1 MRLIVASVRTPFV
14 HGGAEI
20 LAEQLT
26 KALLAAGHQAELV
39 TISFDAGNRE
49 RIPDQMLA
57 CALMDLGEINGM
69 KVDRLIALKFPAYLM
84 PHPNKVV
91 WLMHQHR
98 PAYDLWNNSLGNLR
112 NAASG
117 VIVRDIIRRADAKMC
132 EEAKRLFTVSEN
144 VTRRLRDFWNVDSTP
159 LYHPPAHADHFYC
172 ASEVEDY
179 IFFPSRLSTNKR
191 QDLALRALAFTRNPV
206 RLRFSGVADYPPYG
220 ERLMRLARE
229 TGVDS
234 RVEWVGFLSEE
245 EKRDT
250 YARALAVVYP
260 TFDEDYGYI
269 TLEAMLASKAV
280 ITCDDSGGPLEFIL
294 PEKTGLITPANPDK
308 LAAAMDTLWQDRE
321 LAKKLGRAGRAHYD
335 ALGLSWTKVV
345 KQLLA

>member
-1 MRLIVASVRTPFV
+1 MRVIVASVRTPFV
-14 HGGAEI
+14 QGGAEI
-20 LAEQLT
+20 HAEQLI
-26 KALLAAGHQAELV
+26 KALLAAGHQADLV
-39 TISFDAGNRE
+39 TIPLDAGNPE

-57 CALMDLGEINGM
+57 CALMDLEEVNGV

-98 PAYDLWNNSLGNLR
+98 PAYDLWNNSLGNLH
-112 NAASG
+112 NAARG

-132 EEAKRLFTVSEN
+132 QEAKRLFTVSEN

-159 LYHPPAHADHFYC
+159 LYHPPAEADLFYC
-172 ASEVEDY
+172 ADEVGDY
-179 IFFPSRLSTNKR
+179 IFFPSRISINKR
-191 QDLALRALAFTRNPV
+191 QDLALRALARTRHPV
-206 RLRFSGVADYPPYG
+206 RLRFGGAADDPSYG
-220 ERLMRLARE
+220 ERLKRSARE
-229 TGVDS
+229 IGVDS
-234 RVEWVGFLSEE
+234 RVDWLGFLSEE

-250 YARALAVVYP
+250 YARSLAVVFP
-260 TFDEDYGYI
+260 PFDEDYGYI

-280 ITCDDSGGPLEFIL
+280 ITCDDSGGPLEFVM
-294 PEKTGLITPANPDK
+294 PDKTGLITPANPDN

-321 LAKKLGRAGRAHYD
+321 LAKKLGRAGRDRYD
-335 ALGLSWTKVV
+335 VLGLSWTKVV

>member
-1 MRLIVASVRTPFV
+1 MRVIVASVRTPFV

-20 LAEQLT
+20 HADELI

-39 TISFDAGNRE
+39 TIPFDAGNAE
-49 RIPDQMLA
+49 RIPDQMLS
-57 CALMDLGEINGM
+57 CALMDLGDINGK

-91 WLMHQHR
+91 WLIHQHR
-98 PAYDLWNNSLGNLR
+98 PAYDLWNNSLGNLHT
-112 NAASG
+112 AARG

-132 EEAKRLFTVSEN
+132 EEAKALFTVSEN

-172 ASEVEDY
+172 ANEVEDY

-191 QDLALRALAFTRNPV
+191 QDLALRALALTRNPV
-206 RLRFSGVADYPPYG
+206 RLRFSGVADQAPYG
-220 ERLMRLARE
+220 ERLMRLTRE
-229 TGVDS
+229 MGIDS
-234 RVEWVGFLSEE
+234 RIEWVGFLSEE

-250 YARALAVVYP
+250 YARAVAVAYP

-280 ITCDDSGGPLEFIL
+280 ITCDDSGGPLEFVL
-294 PEKTGLITPANPDK
+294 PDKTGLITPANPDN
-308 LAAAMDTLWQDRE
+308 LAAAMDTLWQNRE
-321 LAKKLGRAGRAHYD
+321 LAKKLGHAGRAHYE

>member
-1 MRLIVASVRTPFV
+1 MRVIVASVRTPFV

-20 LAEQLT
+20 HADELI

-39 TISFDAGNRE
+39 TIPFDAGNPE
-49 RIPDQMLA
+49 RIPDQMLS
-57 CALMDLGEINGM
+57 CALMDLGDINGM

-91 WLMHQHR
+91 WLIHQHR
-98 PAYDLWNNSLGNLR
+98 PAYDLWNNSLGNLHNTAR
-112 NAASG
+112 G
-117 VIVRDIIRRADAKMC
+117 TIVRDIIRRADAKMC
-132 EEAKRLFTVSEN
+132 QETKRLFTVSQN
-144 VTRRLRDFWNVDSTP
+144 VTRRLHEFWNVDSTP

-172 ASEVEDY
+172 ANEVGDY
-179 IFFPSRLSTNKR
+179 IFFPSRISVNKR
-191 QDLALRALAFTRNPV
+191 QDLALRALASTRNPV
-206 RLRFSGVADYPPYG
+206 RLKFSGVADDPEYG
-220 ERLMRLARE
+220 EQLKRLTRE
-229 TGVDS
+229 MDVGS

-250 YARALAVVYP
+250 YAGALAVVYP

-280 ITCDDSGGPLEFIL
+280 ITCDDSGGPLEFVL
-294 PEKTGLITPANPDK
+294 PDKTGVITPGNPDN

-321 LAKKLGRAGRAHYD
+321 LAKKLGRAGRDQYD